1 MAKELFDELWD
12 GKTPLRLIG
21 VTLQNLTKED
31 FSQISIFDDGKKEKE
46 RKLDMALDDIRS
58 KFGMESIKRGS
69 QKDLN
74 VGGRLKQ

>member
-1 MAKELFDELWD
+1 MADKKYRKTFTVDGVRYYVRGSTKKELA
-12 GKTPLRLIG
+12 
-21 VTLQNLTKED
+21 
-31 FSQISIFDDGKKEKE
+31 EKE

-58 KFGMESIKRGS
+58 RFGMESIKRGS